1 MNKILVTGATGNL
14 GHEVINVLL
23 QKTNPA
29 NIVALVRD
37 PQNEKALS
45 LKAKGVEIRKGD
57 YNDFSSLVNAFK
69 GIDKLYF
76 ISSNDL
82 GDRSPQHKNVVNAA
96 KETSIKHVVYT
107 SFQRRN
113 STETSPIALIALA
126 HVKTEQWLKEAGL
139 TYTILKHN
147 MYLDMLPMFL
157 GEQLLETGVAYLPAG
172 DGKVAFTLR
181 TDMAELGA
189 VVLTTAG
196 HENKTY
202 NVSNTTATSIGEIA
216 SIISNISG
224 KQITYVSPSHE
235 KYTKTLVDAGVPA
248 EFVAL
253 FASLAEGFKE
263 GEFDETSKEIET
275 LIGREPISV
284 AQFLQ
289 QVYGAKN

>member
-57 YNDFSSLVNAFK
+57 YSDFSSLVIAFK

-96 KETSIKHVVYT
+96 KETSVKHVVYT

-113 STETSPIALIALA
+113 STETSPIAMIALA

-172 DGKVAFTLR
+172 EGKVAFTLR

-224 KQITYVSPSHE
+224 KQITYVSPSQAE
-235 KYTKTLVDAGVPA
+235 YTKTLADAGVPA

-263 GEFDETSKEIET
+263 GEFDETSKEIEL
-275 LIGREPISV
+275 LIGRKPISV

>member
-202 NVSNTTATSIGEIA
+202 NVSNTTAISFGEIA

-224 KQITYVSPSHE
+224 KQITYVSPSQE
-235 KYTKTLVDAGVPA
+235 EYTKTLADAGVPA